1 MQTSNNPIMKRI
13 AILILLAVWCG
24 LSASYAQDE
33 NIRTEVSK
41 TIKLDTVEVD
51 YKTRYTSSFVDN
63 FFIEADFAGR
73 MLMGSDDSGLSFG
86 KRMRPGFSVT
96 VGKWF
101 HPDFAVRLNFGGNS
115 LRGWSSG
122 ATGIYNVN
130 NDWVEGYDPVEEY
143 WKAQGVDTR
152 NGYKQDMKYY
162 ELNADFLFDLYNVF
176 HSAKRLNRR
185 WTAQGYVGVG
195 LLRVAKY
202 HGMDDNTKVGFRIG
216 VVGNYNISR
225 RWGAHL
231 SVGGTMTDANFTGEI
246 GKGNQF
252 SGIFHASV
260 GLSYRLGKQGYR
272 VIRLVRQS
280 DLAALN
286 NAIELV
292 RNEHTI
298 PGDTIEVV
306 KERMAPGSLLIPSVV
321 FYPNENEFN
330 DELQQVNLF
339 RIARYMMRYKDA
351 KIAIV
356 GNTGNTGEHLARNRA
371 QKIRDILVNKYGIF
385 PGRLSIRVYDV
396 NAKYGVSG
404 YDQSVNFTVA
414 E

>member
-1 MQTSNNPIMKRI
+1 MKRI

-176 HSAKRLNRR
+176 HSAKRL
-185 WTAQGYVGVG
+185 
-195 LLRVAKY
+195 
-202 HGMDDNTKVGFRIG
+202 D
-216 VVGNYNISR
+216 
-225 RWGAHL
+225 
-231 SVGGTMTDANFTGEI
+231 
-246 GKGNQF
+246 
-252 SGIFHASV
+252 
-260 GLSYRLGKQGYR
+260 
-272 VIRLVRQS
+272 
-280 DLAALN
+280 
-286 NAIELV
+286 
-292 RNEHTI
+292 
-298 PGDTIEVV
+298 
-306 KERMAPGSLLIPSVV
+306 
-321 FYPNENEFN
+321 
-330 DELQQVNLF
+330 
-339 RIARYMMRYKDA
+339 RIAAGPPKAMWGSA
-351 KIAIV
+351 C
-356 GNTGNTGEHLARNRA
+356 
-371 QKIRDILVNKYGIF
+371 
-385 PGRLSIRVYDV
+385 
-396 NAKYGVSG
+396 
-404 YDQSVNFTVA
+404 SV
-414 E
+414 